1 MIQQNLKRIK
11 EEIGETKLIAVSKYR
26 SLEELTDLYNSGQRI
41 MAENRVQELLKKK
54 PELPDDIEWHLIG
67 HLQTNKVKSIIEHAA
82 LIHSVDS
89 IKLLNEIEKQ
99 AVKRDMVCN
108 VLLQVHVAQEES
120 KFGFPTDELKQ
131 IVESGQLNQYNHICF
146 KGLMSMASLTIDYSQ
161 VRGEFQSTKQLFDT
175 LKPFM
180 PNPTDFTEL
189 SMGMSGDYGI
199 AVEEGATMV
208 RIGSKIFS

>member
-131 IVESGQLNQYNHICF
+131 IVESGQLNQYTHI
-146 KGLMSMASLTIDYSQ
+146 
-161 VRGEFQSTKQLFDT
+161 
-175 LKPFM
+175 
-180 PNPTDFTEL
+180 
-189 SMGMSGDYGI
+189 
-199 AVEEGATMV
+199 
-208 RIGSKIFS
+208 